1 MLKKVERVFE
11 SFDLSRAATLLLID
25 ILSELGFS
33 LLGLSLLDLECCY
46 QMVVLLLES
55 RSGGEEL
62 LLKLLLAAVAL
73 FDRLGHHR
81 GDGSNLLAEY
91 RRHV

>member
-1 MLKKVERVFE
+1 MKFL
-11 SFDLSRAATLLLID
+11 DPSRIEIVLTID
-25 ILSELGFS
+25 ILLELGFS
-33 LLGLSLLDLECCY
+33 LLGLSLIDLECCY

-55 RSGGEEL
+55 RSCGEEL